1 MAKRAPK
8 KYPSLRFFI
17 TVTIMIIVGLVL
29 VLSVGFYYIKTS
41 SILRKT
47 SRDSIV
53 RELNQ
58 VNDTI
63 QDQVETIDSIIP
75 LFMSNEVI
83 QNALEN
89 PGAGINYPFS
99 VERQMSY
106 IYNSSALSEKN
117 FTDSIYIYNSRSTV
131 YHAYTSGILENVDG
145 TSEFL
150 QSTIDSANPHLMCY
164 TSPLHDQNMYFARN
178 LYSSNSGNRIG
189 MIVININAQK
199 WIEYCSKTIDPSWF
213 IMLFNKEFSLSSD
226 SDFSKDQLLDLY
238 SSLTAQK
245 NSVLFKE
252 QSFGGRD
259 YFMASQSLERLGLT
273 SAVAAPKDLL
283 LENLNSTLK
292 SYLLVTLAVAL
303 LSLMAA
309 FIISRAVTRPIDTMI
324 FHINEIS
331 KGNRSALPPEG
342 FYQEF
347 RVWAQS
353 FNQMLLQLD
362 TYYQDIYQ
370 QKLLIK
376 NAEIRALQ
384 SQMDPH
390 FLFNVLNTIAWKAQM
405 IDNEEIYEMV
415 ISLGSLLK
423 MNTLSRNH
431 NFTSISIEMEYVRL
445 YVYLQQM
452 RFEDK
457 ISCDIQIPEQVLSC
471 EIPCLSIQPL
481 AENAIVH
488 GLEPKKGKG
497 HLIIQIIEGDDSQLE
512 ICIIDDGIGFE
523 VIPDIQSIASSEK
536 DSHTHIGMKNLDKR
550 LKLLYGPDSGIRIT
564 SIPNKCTTVSFHIP
578 RKEFTHDI

>member
-63 QDQVETIDSIIP
+63 QDQVEIIDSIIP

-131 YHAYTSGILENVDG
+131 YHAYTSGILENVDD

-238 SSLTAQK
+238 SSLTA
-245 NSVLFKE
+245 
-252 QSFGGRD
+252 
-259 YFMASQSLERLGLT
+259 
-273 SAVAAPKDLL
+273 
-283 LENLNSTLK
+283 
-292 SYLLVTLAVAL
+292 
-303 LSLMAA
+303 
-309 FIISRAVTRPIDTMI
+309 
-324 FHINEIS
+324 
-331 KGNRSALPPEG
+331 
-342 FYQEF
+342 
-347 RVWAQS
+347 
-353 FNQMLLQLD
+353 
-362 TYYQDIYQ
+362 
-370 QKLLIK
+370 
-376 NAEIRALQ
+376 
-384 SQMDPH
+384 
-390 FLFNVLNTIAWKAQM
+390 
-405 IDNEEIYEMV
+405 
-415 ISLGSLLK
+415 
-423 MNTLSRNH
+423 
-431 NFTSISIEMEYVRL
+431 
-445 YVYLQQM
+445 
-452 RFEDK
+452 
-457 ISCDIQIPEQVLSC
+457 
-471 EIPCLSIQPL
+471 
-481 AENAIVH
+481 
-488 GLEPKKGKG
+488 
-497 HLIIQIIEGDDSQLE
+497 
-512 ICIIDDGIGFE
+512 
-523 VIPDIQSIASSEK
+523 
-536 DSHTHIGMKNLDKR
+536 
-550 LKLLYGPDSGIRIT
+550 
-564 SIPNKCTTVSFHIP
+564 
-578 RKEFTHDI
+578 